1 MVYQAF
7 EKSIQSV
14 CAIAVMFFAIGVSGH
29 ALNSNPFLGESG
41 VVGDD
46 AHQARR
52 ELGQEPDREEKR
64 ALAALRRQE
73 IPEATLPCSP
83 DEAKWWE
90 ELRTAGDHVRKGK
103 DKAAEKFHQLIKEG
117 QEKTFQSPIP
127 NRGPTFLRKF
137 PPEYTEEAR
146 QLKVSGGIALV
157 VEFLSDGTV
166 GEVKIVQGLGYGMDE
181 KAAEAARKSVFLP
194 AVKDGH
200 FVSVRVPMTMSFTV
214 R

>member
-1 MVYQAF
+1 MVSQVI

-14 CAIAVMFFAIGVSGH
+14 CANALLFFAIGVSGL
-29 ALNSNPFLGESG
+29 ASTSNAFFKESG
-41 VVGDD
+41 VIGTNAYQTQRDPD
-46 AHQARR
+46 Q
-52 ELGQEPDREEKR
+52 QPDRDEKM

-90 ELRTAGDHVRKGK
+90 ELRTAGNRARRGRDK
-103 DKAAEKFHQLIKEG
+103 DPNKFHELLKEG
-117 QEKTFQSPIP
+117 RDKSFQAPIP

-137 PPEYTEEAR
+137 PPEYSQEAR
-146 QLKVSGGIALV
+146 QFQITGSIAMV
-157 VEFLSDGTV
+157 VEFLPDGAV
-166 GEVKIVQGLGYGMDE
+166 GEVRIVQGLGYGMDE

-194 AVKDGH
+194 AVKDAH
-200 FVSVRVPMTMSFTV
+200 FVSMRVPMTMSFSI